1 MDKISDLKS
10 VVIDTL
16 DLNKAQDIVTI
27 DLKDKSSMAD
37 YMIIASGTSS
47 RHIQSLSEQV
57 LEKLKDNGIK
67 NSKIEGKESNEWK
80 LVDGIDLIVHIFHP
94 EKRKFYELEKIWSE
108 LIPKEKI
115 IIWKKFNCFLQFF
128 LPQFYLIIFLSSF
141 VFSSSI
147 NSAEIDIYKKIDLFG
162 EVLEKINKEYVDEID
177 QSESMDSAINGLLQ
191 SLDPYS
197 AYMSPEI
204 FQEMQTE
211 TSGEFGGLGIEVSM
225 EAGVVKVITPI
236 DDTPASKAGIK
247 AGDYIVKINDI
258 QVQGKSLSEAVD
270 LMRGLVGTDIELT
283 IRRRGVKKALTF
295 TITREIIEVQSVKS
309 DLLENNIGYIRLTSF
324 NDNSSDQIK
333 KKIKK
338 LKENENLK
346 AFILD
351 LRNNPGGLLT
361 QAIKISDFF
370 LENGEIVSTK
380 SRKKSENRKWF
391 AKKGDITD
399 GKPLLVLINYGSAS
413 ASEIVAGALKD
424 HKRAIILGENSY
436 GKGSVQSI
444 IPLKNKGAIRL
455 TIAKY
460 YLPSGKSISEV
471 GVRPDIEVNEEGEDF
486 RIKTDTDNQLNYA
499 IKLLNG

>member
-1 MDKISDLKS
+1 MKT
-10 VVIDTL
+10 V
-16 DLNKAQDIVTI
+16 
-27 DLKDKSSMAD
+27 
-37 YMIIASGTSS
+37 
-47 RHIQSLSEQV
+47 QV
-57 LEKLKDNGIK
+57 
-67 NSKIEGKESNEWK
+67 
-80 LVDGIDLIVHIFHP
+80 
-94 EKRKFYELEKIWSE
+94 
-108 LIPKEKI
+108 
-115 IIWKKFNCFLQFF
+115 
-128 LPQFYLIIFLSSF
+128 YLIIFLTQF
-141 VFSSSI
+141 LFLKQL

-162 EVLEKINKEYVDEID
+162 EVLEKINKEYVDEIN

-204 FQEMQTE
+204 FEEMQTE

-236 DDTPASKAGIK
+236 DDTPASEAGLK

-270 LMRGLVGTDIELT
+270 LMRGPVGSGIELT
-283 IRRRGVKKALTF
+283 VRRRGVKKALTF
-295 TITREIIEVQSVKS
+295 NIIREIIEVQSVKS
-309 DLLENNIGYIRLTSF
+309 DLLDNNIGYIRLTSF
-324 NDNSSDQIK
+324 NDNSSQQIK
-333 KKIKK
+333 KQIKK
-338 LKENENLK
+338 LKKNKNLNS
-346 AFILD
+346 FILD

-391 AKKGDITD
+391 AKKGDITE
-399 GKPLLVLINYGSAS
+399 GKTLLVLINYGSAS

-444 IPLKNKGAIRL
+444 IPLNNKGAIRL
-455 TIAKY
+455 TVAKY

-471 GVRPDIEVNEEGEDF
+471 GVRPDIEVNEEGDNF
-486 RIKTDTDNQLNYA
+486 KIKTETDNQLNYA